1 MPALGPG
8 RRSTSSRSRARRAS
22 CCRSRPTRSPSPPS
36 IRRAP
41 PRWSRASASSP
52 GPTRR
57 GWPRAPRR
65 NAREAPISIY
75 ECHLGSW
82 MRVPEHGNRYLTYDE
97 LADRLVPYVKEMGFT
112 HLELLPISEYPF
124 DGSWGYQPIGLFAPT
139 SRHGSP
145 EAFARFVDR
154 CHRAGIGLLL
164 DWVPG
169 HFPTDPHG
177 LGYFDGTH
185 LYEHADPRLG
195 LPPRLEHADL
205 QLRPARGRELPARQR
220 AVLAQA
226 LPHRRPPGRR
236 GRLDALPRLL
246 AQAGRVDPQRV
257 SAATRTS
264 TRSHFLRR
272 LNELAYGEAEGA
284 TTIAEESTAWPAVS
298 RPTYLGGLGFG
309 YKWNMGWMHDTL
321 QLHQRGPGPSQV
333 SPPRADLRPDLRLQ
347 RELHPAAQPRRGR
360 ARQGLAARQDA
371 GRRLAEVRQPARLL
385 RLHVRPSGQEA
396 PVHGRRVRARGA
408 SGTTTRA
415 STGTCST
422 IRSTRACSS
431 SCAT

>member
-1 MPALGPG
+1 M
-8 RRSTSSRSRARRAS
+8 
-22 CCRSRPTRSPSPPS
+22 
-36 IRRAP
+36 
-41 PRWSRASASSP
+41 
-52 GPTRR
+52 
-57 GWPRAPRR
+57 
-65 NAREAPISIY
+65 
-75 ECHLGSW
+75 
-82 MRVPEHGNRYLTYDE
+82 PEHGNRYLTYDE
-97 LADRLVPYVKEMGFT
+97 LGDRLVPYVKEMGFT
-112 HLELLPISEYPF
+112 HLELLPVSEYPF

-154 CHRAGIGLLL
+154 CHREGIGLLL

-246 AQAGRVDPQRV
+246 ARGRPVDPERV

-264 TRSHFLRR
+264 PRSRFLRR
-272 LNELAYGEAEGA
+272 LNELAFGEAEGA
-284 TTIAEESTAWPAVS
+284 TTAAEESTSWPIGLAPDLAR
-298 RPTYLGGLGFG
+298 RPRLRLQVEHGLDAR
-309 YKWNMGWMHDTL
+309 HAE
-321 QLHQRGPGPSQV
+321 LHQRGPG
-333 SPPRADLRPDLRLQ
+333 AI
-347 RELHPAAQPRRGR
+347 ANI
-360 ARQGLAARQDA
+360 
-371 GRRLAEVRQPARLL
+371 
-385 RLHVRPSGQEA
+385 
-396 PVHGRRVRARGA
+396 
-408 SGTTTRA
+408 TTT
-415 STGTCST
+415 S
-422 IRSTRACSS
+422 
-431 SCAT
+431 